1 MSDPYWSSV
10 ACLLHFNAADGST
23 TFTDQTGRTW
33 TARGGAQIDTAQSQ
47 FGGSSLLLNGTDAA
61 IDSPN
66 GSDIYISGGTFTA
79 ECWFRETAT
88 TTAAQIMGQHSV
100 TGETDSSWILYSDSG
115 VLKCAVYSGGSTFT
129 ATASGSH
136 SLDAWHHVAAV
147 LSGGTLT
154 LYLDG
159 VSVGSVGSVTTP
171 NEAGDLRIGA
181 TGSTGTSLLYYFS
194 GWVDEAR
201 LTIGVA
207 RYTGTFTP
215 SASEFEEGA
224 DGAIDGDVPLI
235 AGEFVGL
242 LVPTGE
248 MAGDL
253 VGVAGSFGGD
263 SGAIGVIEGELL
275 SIAGDFPGGQG
286 FFAAL
291 AGDVPGIG
299 GDIVGLVAQSGELA
313 GDLPLIAGE
322 FIGGYSVAGGFS
334 GDLPLIAGS
343 MAGFTV
349 VGASLIGDLPLIV
362 GSFVG
367 GMATVGALA
376 GDLPGIAGAF
386 NDGPVGVIGGS
397 LPLIS
402 GDALGYVG
410 TAAAGRWIYIHTVP
424 PAQVYAIDAVRGR
437 LRPWLPMHRASRL
450 ELSATAAQIGA
461 RNDSFT
467 VTLSGIG
474 TALRSRLAAQ
484 AAFGVRVDIMDG
496 GEVSRSGIVSDIG
509 NSADK
514 SIVLECESQGWT
526 TDLPLRTNA
535 DLGVFRDVQVLP
547 RRYGRAVPG
556 RCVRLGQTGKQW
568 LWADHASERISSVQ
582 VDGQDYG
589 AWQWRNDTDAGG
601 NPITVIT
608 TADEI
613 DDGAE
618 LIAVGD
624 GIRDSLSGALIV
636 NPADM
641 VYDLCQWAGVAVDRG
656 DLVPF
661 RAECQTRALEISGS
675 IDGGT
680 LQQAMVTLAES
691 VYAVFSRELPG
702 YMRLLPRTG
711 ATLTIPAAD
720 TPTAKASRDAIATRL
735 RVRYALEDGNPRASL
750 EVRAVAVEAVRGVS
764 SADVTLPLVR
774 DSRVALD
781 VATRILADRSRPA
794 YTVPAARQ
802 RSRIVPGIVVSA
814 SVPAL
819 SLSGEALVTASQI
832 TETGSTPTMLL
843 RVGAAP
849 TITLAAQSTAYT
861 PQQYASAT
869 VASAGDVREITIT
882 GTDGRPIVGAA
893 CTLDG
898 SLVRT
903 SDNAGRVTFP
913 AASMPPGPHTI
924 VARATGMQPLTFS
937 VVVQ

>member
-1 MSDPYWSSV
+1 MTAWNPADAEPGAWSFSGGDLLATVISAASWVSV
-10 ACLLHFNAADGST
+10 RATDAVDAATADHYFEVDVTSFSSFAMVGICSSSASLGYVGFWYGADGWGYFST
-23 TFTDQTGRTW
+23 GQKYNNNTG
-33 TARGGAQIDTAQSQ
+33 ASY
-47 FGGSSLLLNGTDAA
+47 GSSYGVDRIGVHLKAGKLYFLLNGVYQNSGDPDAGTGYAYDGITGDVYPVLSLHDTGDAA
-61 IDSPN
+61 TGAFTAVDLVDLPT
-66 GSDIYISGGTFTA
+66 GADAWDGSGGS
-79 ECWFRETAT
+79 
-88 TTAAQIMGQHSV
+88 SV
-100 TGETDSSWILYSDSG
+100 TGEI
-115 VLKCAVYSGGSTFT
+115 V
-129 ATASGSH
+129 
-136 SLDAWHHVAAV
+136 
-147 LSGGTLT
+147 
-154 LYLDG
+154 
-159 VSVGSVGSVTTP
+159 
-171 NEAGDLRIGA
+171 
-181 TGSTGTSLLYYFS
+181 
-194 GWVDEAR
+194 
-201 LTIGVA
+201 
-207 RYTGTFTP
+207 
-215 SASEFEEGA
+215 
-224 DGAIDGDVPLI
+224 GDVPLI

-349 VGASLIGDLPLIV
+349 VGASLIGDLPLIA

-474 TALRSRLAAQ
+474 SALRSRLAAQ
-484 AAFGVRVDIMDG
+484 APFGVRVDVMDG

-582 VDGQDYG
+582 IDGQDYG
-589 AWQWRNDTDAGG
+589 AWQWRNDTDAAG
-601 NPITVIT
+601 NPVTLIT

-680 LQQAMVTLAES
+680 LQQAMVTLADS
-691 VYAVFSRELPG
+691 VYAVFSRELAG
-702 YMRLLPRTG
+702 FMRLLPRTG

-720 TPTAKASRDAIATRL
+720 TPTAKAARDAIATRL
-735 RVRYALEDGNPRASL
+735 RVRYALEDSNPRASL

-764 SADVTLPLVR
+764 SADVTLHLVR

-861 PQQYASAT
+861 PQQYAAAT

-924 VARATGMQPLTFS
+924 VARASGMQPLTFS